1 MRHISMT
8 ILVACGFMFLG
19 TACGEKKDTGKDV
32 AIQFLQRDV
41 ENEKKKNAAYVAFY
55 SCKDAAKTDAAKA
68 ACPPPTW

>member
-8 ILVACGFMFLG
+8 VLVAFGLMFLG

-41 ENEKKKNAAYVAFY
+41 EREKQKNAAYVAY
-55 SCKDAAKTDAAKA
+55 YQCKDAAKTDADKAK
-68 ACPPPTW
+68 CPPPVF